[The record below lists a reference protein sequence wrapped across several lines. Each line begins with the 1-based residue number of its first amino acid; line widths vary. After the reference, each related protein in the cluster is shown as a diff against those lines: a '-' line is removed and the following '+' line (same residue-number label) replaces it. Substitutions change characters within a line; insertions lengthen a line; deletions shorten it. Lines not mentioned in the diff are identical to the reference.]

1 MKNPNDPLKQ
11 AREQLSWFYH
21 SEDSETFDA
30 QRYAIIELVEK
41 AIQKN
46 NALKCNV
53 KKLKTKI
60 LKQKRRNEKK
70 LKTK

>member
-1 MKNPNDPLKQ
+1 MKNPDDPLKQ

-30 QRYAIIELVEK
+30 QRYAIIELVD
-41 AIQKN
+41 
-46 NALKCNV
+46 ALKCNV